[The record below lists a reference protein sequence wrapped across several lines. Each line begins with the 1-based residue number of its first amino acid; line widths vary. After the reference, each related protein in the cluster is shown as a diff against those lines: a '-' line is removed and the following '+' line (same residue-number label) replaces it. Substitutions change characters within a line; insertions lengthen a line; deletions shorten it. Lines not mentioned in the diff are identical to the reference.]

1 MTKTR
6 PPKGRVRVYFDF
18 TRRTFSAQATTGPK
32 KGLVVWKGDRLTLS
46 DVIFV
51 VNDAG
56 RERVRKT
63 HRKAPHAFVEGEF
76 VRAEA
81 APSASH
87 RPVSYNPYLNDGFVT
102 GDGAAA
108 LTAAQATLH
117 VAYDGRPRVFALKP
131 RVTRAA
137 SR

>member
-1 MTKTR
+1 MKTK
-6 PPKGRVRVYFDF
+6 PPKGRVRVYFDS
-18 TRRTFSAQATTGPK
+18 TRRTFSARATTGPK

-46 DVIFV
+46 DVTFV
-51 VNDAG
+51 VNEAG
-56 RERVRKT
+56 RARVLRTRQKT
-63 HRKAPHAFVEGEF
+63 PHAFVEGEF
-76 VRAEA
+76 VRADA

-87 RPVSYNPYLNDGFVT
+87 RPVGYNPYLNDGFVT
-102 GDGAAA
+102 GDGATA
-108 LTAAQATLH
+108 LTAVQATLH